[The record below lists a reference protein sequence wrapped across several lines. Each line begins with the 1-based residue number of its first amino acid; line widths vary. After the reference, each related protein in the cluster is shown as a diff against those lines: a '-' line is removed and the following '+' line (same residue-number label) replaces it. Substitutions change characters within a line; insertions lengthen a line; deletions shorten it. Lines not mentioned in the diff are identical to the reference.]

1 MHPNH
6 WFISTL
12 AKTVLGARLAAAD
25 LSEELH
31 EVRQAVARAAGVLC
45 GNDMRRVETRAAA
58 TSVQIHFR
66 AESVPRGGGP
76 RPLPPGPR
84 GGGPRLCGNQS
95 VCTKPTRRFSTKKNL
110 DFCTV
115 LCGGAPRGGGPRGG
129 GPLGGGPRGG
139 GPRGGPPMLFYVVYV
154 ARGCRLRPLRLPKT
168 SRPAPD
174 SCPLRR
180 SGWAR
185 ATVH

>member
-1 MHPNH
+1 MVARPWEACVGIKFQLRLARKNRIH
-6 WFISTL
+6 WLISTRV
-12 AKTVLGARLAAAD
+12 KTVLGVRLGAAD

-45 GNDMRRVETRAAA
+45 GNDMRRVDSRAAA

-95 VCTKPTRRFSTKKNL
+95 VSTKSTRRFSTRKNL

-139 GPRGGPPMLFYVVYV
+139 GPRGGPPMVF
-154 ARGCRLRPLRLPKT
+154 
-168 SRPAPD
+168 
-174 SCPLRR
+174 
-180 SGWAR
+180 
-185 ATVH
+185 